1 MEDHLQQAIRDLR
14 LTMGKMEIALGLI
27 DEAIVWINDVGSI
40 EWCNGVF
47 DRMVS
52 KQHIELIGKSITDT
66 LLLEELGTGEQIV
79 HPAMLVLERNDAHR
93 AYYQTASDQVPVE
106 LIAMPLDFP
115 QQPPGA
121 IITIRDVTDLQELEQ
136 VRLQSL
142 ALQAAVD
149 AIAITDP
156 TGKIEWVNRA
166 FNELTGYQTEEL
178 YGQNMKLLQSGKTPS
193 NTYAEMWDAI
203 KKGNVWSGE
212 LVNKRA
218 DGSIYY
224 EEQTITPVCDRSD
237 ILKHFI
243 AIKRDI
249 SRRKETEQMLIDSE
263 KGLRE
268 LYEITSTPDQILSTK
283 LRKLLDLG
291 CRRLGLAHGMVTRLS
306 DGSLEVLVR
315 HDFSGTLTREGVA
328 ELTETYCLK
337 TIQTEELTGTL
348 SEAELSGK
356 EHALNIKAH
365 LGIRLSIEDLEF
377 GTLDFFDT
385 KAKTSEFSNVEFA
398 FVRLMGQW
406 VGKELSDQRKTAEI
420 RKLSSVVTRTDN
432 AVIITNAAGE
442 IEWVNAAFTQM
453 TEYALNE
460 VIGLRPGNFLQGPE
474 SDPQTISLMSQCIKN
489 KKGFDAE
496 IVNYTKSGRKIWLSV
511 EVRPLYDEEQNV
523 INFLSIEN
531 DITERKQS
539 EQKVA
544 AMRNRE
550 ISIASRIQRTLL
562 LGHRQER
569 INGVQVAAMSIPSQQ
584 VDGDFF
590 DCFIH
595 SDDCMDIV
603 VGDVMGKGVPA
614 ALLGAAAKNAILR
627 SMSSIISSSSDH
639 HLPSPREIIM
649 SLHAGLTKELIELES
664 FVTLFYVRL
673 HGKQKT
679 MQFVDCGHTRSI
691 RCGRDDQSG
700 SFFVG
705 DNLPLGL
712 MARENYK
719 ENEVELQDG
728 DVIVIYSDGIT
739 EARSPEGEMFG
750 DERLLNVVSS
760 NRHLDCKEILAN
772 IYKTTKSFTTSEIFD
787 DDLTCLVLKI
797 DEEWKLPLLGTKS
810 FTYDAALANLVTLR
824 KDLKEFFCQH
834 YDANRAEDVLN
845 QTLVGVNEAATNVIQ
860 HAFPDENSEALIQM
874 TLAGRQTQIE
884 IELCHNGAAFT
895 GIATIL
901 PVPEGHTESGY
912 GLYIMEQSMDAI
924 HYSRREDGMNRIV
937 MIKNVKQGEAAQE

>member
-1 MEDHLQQAIRDLR
+1 MEDYLQQAIRDLR

-52 KQHIELIGKSITDT
+52 KQHIELIGKSITDM

-79 HPAMLVLERNDAHR
+79 HPAMLVLERNDALR
-93 AYYQTASDQVPVE
+93 AFYQTASDRVPVE
-106 LIAMPLDFP
+106 LIAMPLAFP

-178 YGQNMKLLQSGKTPS
+178 YGQNMKLLQSGKTPA
-193 NTYAEMWDAI
+193 NIYVEMWDAI
-203 KKGNVWSGE
+203 KKGKVWSGE

-218 DGSIYY
+218 DGSLYY
-224 EEQTITPVCDRSD
+224 EEQTITPVCNRSD
-237 ILKHFI
+237 ILQNFI

-249 SRRKETEQMLIDSE
+249 TRRKETEQMLIDSE
-263 KGLRE
+263 AGLRQ
-268 LYEITSTPDQILSTK
+268 LYEITSTPDQILSGK
-283 LRKLLDLG
+283 LRKLLHLG
-291 CRRLGLAHGMVTRLS
+291 CRRLGLAYGMITRLS
-306 DGSLEVLVR
+306 DGALEVVAR
-315 HDFSGTLTREGVA
+315 HDFSRPLTREGVA

-356 EHALNIKAH
+356 EHALKIKAH
-365 LGIRLSIEDLEF
+365 LGIRHTIDDLEF
-377 GTLDFFDT
+377 GALDFFDT
-385 KAKTSEFSNVEFA
+385 KAKTSEFSSGELA
-398 FVRLMGQW
+398 FLRLMGQW
-406 VGKELSDQRKTAEI
+406 IGNEFSDQKKNEEI
-420 RKLSSVVTRTDN
+420 RKLSSVATRTDN
-432 AVIITNAAGE
+432 AVIITNATGE
-442 IEWVNAAFTQM
+442 IEWVNAAFTKM
-453 TEYALNE
+453 TEYPLNE
-460 VIGLRPGNFLQGPE
+460 VIGLRPGDLMQGPE

-489 KKGFDAE
+489 KEGFDVE
-496 IVNYTKSGRKIWLSV
+496 IVNYTKSGRKIWLSI

-539 EQKVA
+539 EQKMA
-544 AMRNRE
+544 ALRNRE

-562 LGHRQER
+562 LGQNQER
-569 INGVQVAAMSIPSQQ
+569 ICGVEVAAMSIPSQH

-627 SMSSIISSSSDH
+627 SMSSIISSSRDH

-664 FVTLFYVRL
+664 FVTLFYARL
-673 HGKQKT
+673 HGKKKT
-679 MQFVDCGHTRSI
+679 MRFVDCGHTRSI
-691 RCGRDDQSG
+691 RCGRDDPSG
-700 SFFVG
+700 SFFSG
-705 DNLPLGL
+705 ENLPLGL
-712 MARENYK
+712 MAREIYK
-719 ENEVELQDG
+719 ESEVELQDG
-728 DVIVIYSDGIT
+728 DVILIYSDGIT
-739 EARSPEGEMFG
+739 EANSPEGEMLG
-750 DERLLNVVSS
+750 DERLLRVVSS
-760 NRHLDCKEILAN
+760 NRQLDSKEILEK
-772 IYKTTKSFTTSEIFD
+772 IYATTKDFTTTETFD

-797 DEEWKLPLLGTKS
+797 DEDWKSPLLGIKS
-810 FTYDAALANLVTLR
+810 FTYAAALENLATLR
-824 KDLKEFFCQH
+824 KDLKEFICQH
-834 YDANRAEDVLN
+834 YDVNHDEDVLN
-845 QTLVGVNEAATNVIQ
+845 QSLVGVNEAATNIIQ
-860 HAFPDENSEALIQM
+860 HAFPDDESEALIKM
-874 TLAGRQTQIE
+874 TLAGRPAQIE

-895 GIATIL
+895 GIATIR
-901 PVPEGHTESGY
+901 PVPEGHTDSGY

-924 HYSRREDGMNRIV
+924 HYSRQEDGMNRIV